1 MMLVKS
7 MAMSAAILLAAGAV
21 AHAQSPYPQQP
32 PYAGYPPIQYYPY
45 NQPPA
50 GTPPEWSYNPYT
62 SGIGPCP
69 QRARGDD
76 RCAER
81 ITPTAGQPN
90 YWVR

>member
-1 MMLVKS
+1 MLVKS
-7 MAMSAAILLAAGAV
+7 TAISAAMLLAAGNIAN
-21 AHAQSPYPQQP
+21 AQWLYPQQP
-32 PYAGYPPIQYYPY
+32 ASAGYPSIQYYPY
-45 NQPPA
+45 NPPPA
-50 GTPPEWSYNPYT
+50 TPPAWSYNPYT

-76 RCAER
+76 RCADR